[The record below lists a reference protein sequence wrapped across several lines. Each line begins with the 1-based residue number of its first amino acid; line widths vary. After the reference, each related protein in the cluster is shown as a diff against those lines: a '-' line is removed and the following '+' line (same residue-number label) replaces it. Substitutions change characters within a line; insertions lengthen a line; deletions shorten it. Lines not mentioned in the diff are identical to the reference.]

1 MSNEPLTALP
11 RLSGCVQFMGTTA
24 TCRPLETVGRSE
36 NRRAGRSGALSRG
49 VQRSRLCEPAWSPF
63 LVTAYR
69 LILSKISLLMES
81 CASSNLKEMHCVGAG
96 LVPARTAG
104 DCGSQGGPIEFGCC
118 RIRHVW
124 CRNRASPILDGRP
137 YEGEC
142 LCRPFNLLDAL
153 HQPHDAFQKHGAFPK
168 KEGAAP
174 VRRFPD
180 MIDLKCR

>member
-1 MSNEPLTALP
+1 MPNGPLTALP

-24 TCRPLETVGRSE
+24 TCRPFEIFGRSE
-36 NRRAGRSGALSRG
+36 NRCAGRSGALTRG

-104 DCGSQGGPIEFGCC
+104 GVRLTGRPN
-118 RIRHVW
+118 RIRLLP
-124 CRNRASPILDGRP
+124 NST
-137 YEGEC
+137 C
-142 LCRPFNLLDAL
+142 LVPKSGKPDFGWPPPLAL
-153 HQPHDAFQKHGAFPK
+153 S
-168 KEGAAP
+168 
-174 VRRFPD
+174 
-180 MIDLKCR
+180 